1 MTILAPLADPPRADR
16 LRERLRAL
24 LPVATLL
31 ALALGLLVSG
41 RETSVTRWS
50 TRAMDGLLRWYTTLA
65 PVVIFVVLVPTFV
78 SLHRQGRPGR
88 LLAYIMGWLALKRL
102 AACLFG
108 VVVTWLVFGLPL
120 LPSHSTGAPF
130 EAARTLYS
138 ASGLVISSPC
148 FLALYAGIVTSFAA
162 VRAPRVARALERAA
176 DALERAGGAVQCLVP
191 LFMFGLGAY
200 LRGLPAQL
208 AAQVHE
214 GPLARASAGAPS
226 LGAGD
231 LMLSYL
237 LVSGV
242 VGAACLV
249 FHAASLLR
257 MKAAAPEFSLR
268 DYFVNY
274 WLKVYPL
281 LWASCSEALATPLNL
296 HLVRKCYPAVPQE
309 LRLFVVGLGGWLNV
323 NGTLICVFVIA
334 GAAAR
339 AVGHEISL
347 LELTLVVPIV
357 FLLGYVVPGMPGEL
371 VLFATP
377 IGAALHIPAR
387 LLPSFIALYIGFN
400 FGLPDSF
407 RSGQNSTDSCVSA
420 LQLLRTLTRR
430 RARAAGL
437 SGARPPGVV
446 VKAAAGR

>member
-1 MTILAPLADPPRADR
+1 MALLAPVADPARSGR
-16 LRERLRAL
+16 LRERLRSL

-41 RETSVTRWS
+41 RDTSVARWS
-50 TRAMDGLLRWYTTLA
+50 TRAMDGLMRWYTTLA
-65 PVVIFVVLVPTFV
+65 PAVIFVVLVPTFV

-88 LLAYIMGWLALKRL
+88 LLAYVMGWLALKRL

-108 VVVTWLVFGLPL
+108 VVVTWLAFGLPL

-138 ASGLVISSPC
+138 SSGLVLSSPC
-148 FLALYAGIVTSFAA
+148 FVALYAGIVTSFAA
-162 VRAPRVARALERAA
+162 LRAPRVARSLERAA

-200 LRGLPAQL
+200 LRSLPAQL
-208 AAQVHE
+208 ATQTHG
-214 GPLARASAGAPS
+214 GPLARASMGSLS
-226 LGAGD
+226 LGAGSAGG
-231 LMLSYL
+231 LMVSYL
-237 LVSGV
+237 LVSGI
-242 VGAACLV
+242 VGAACLG

-257 MKAAAPEFSLR
+257 MKASLPEFSLR

-323 NGTLICVFVIA
+323 NGTLICAFVMA

-339 AVGHEISL
+339 VVGHQISL

-357 FLLGYVVPGMPGEL
+357 FLLGYVVPGVPGEL
-371 VLFATP
+371 ALFAAP
-377 IGAALHIPAR
+377 LGEALHIPAHLR
-387 LLPSFIALYIGFN
+387 PSFIALYIGFN

-420 LQLLRTLTRR
+420 LQLLGRLTRR
-430 RARAAGL
+430 RARGAGA
-437 SGARPPGVV
+437 SGTARPASP
-446 VKAAAGR
+446 